1 MQLRN
6 KTVTNQFISYCN
18 ICRNWGENNFM
29 SSHCS
34 VYYEA
39 AGIEPIIVVLF
50 GSYGPLDRQ
59 KDVQQIIEWYLKSY
73 FKDKQKQK
81 VGEKVI

>member
-1 MQLRN
+1 
-6 KTVTNQFISYCN
+6 
-18 ICRNWGENNFM
+18 M

-39 AGIEPIIVVLF
+39 PGIEPIIVILF
-50 GSYGPLDRQ
+50 GSYGPLDRE

-73 FKDKQKQK
+73 FKDK
-81 VGEKVI
+81 